1 MAAVQRG
8 RIGMGL
14 KEVAILLGLAV
25 ATGAL
30 VPAVMKA
37 RLPEAPAPATPVA
50 AGSATVALHA
60 VGNGHFLADV
70 VVDGRSLRMVVDT
83 GASLC
88 ALSEEDADRLGIRPR
103 PGDYTREVSTANG
116 VVRVAPVRLAHV
128 QIGGIA
134 VRDVEAVVIPRGKL
148 GTSLLGMS
156 FLKRLREF
164 GIAGGRLTLRG

>member
-1 MAAVQRG
+1 
-8 RIGMGL
+8 MGL

-37 RLPEAPAPATPVA
+37 RLPEAPAPATPVV
-50 AGSATVALHA
+50 AGATGPATVALHA

-88 ALSEEDADRLGIRPR
+88 ALSQEDAERLGIRPR
-103 PGDYTREVSTANG
+103 PGDFTREVATANG